1 MTQQI
6 KVNVDVFQM
15 IKIHHVVQKL
25 YMHDGA
31 GELLEMGHGLFARD
45 VCEYCQWFR
54 ASMAQKGNTGFHVG
68 GKGIAMI
75 LNVGT
80 TLNLGGVEADFII

>member
-1 MTQQI
+1 MYSKWSRSI
-6 KVNVDVFQM
+6 MLCKNCICMMV
-15 IKIHHVVQKL
+15 
-25 YMHDGA
+25 A
-31 GELLEMGHGLFARD
+31 GELLEMGHGLFARG